1 MCDTYTPQG
10 EPIPTN
16 KRHRAAEIFSNKK
29 VVDEVPWYVF
39 LSCLGFTTMLVSTR
53 QSFVIFFP
61 FNKST
66 CAGFEVEFMYFVI
79 NMWLGLDVL
88 ILCDLLT

>member
-29 VVDEVPWYVF
+29 VIDEVPWYVF
-39 LSCLGFTTMLVSTR
+39 LRCLGFSFILVSAR
-53 QSFVIFFP
+53 YSLKLVFFP
-61 FNKST
+61 SNNRH
-66 CAGFEVEFMYFVI
+66 VQ
-79 NMWLGLDVL
+79 VL
-88 ILCDLLT
+88 K

>member
-29 VVDEVPWYVF
+29 VIDEVPWYVF
-39 LSCLGFTTMLVSTR
+39 LRCLGFSFILVSA
-53 QSFVIFFP
+53 
-61 FNKST
+61 T
-66 CAGFEVEFMYFVI
+66 CAGFEIELECFVI
-79 NMWLGLDVL
+79 NM
-88 ILCDLLT
+88 